1 MCGNVRHTQEEPKR
15 KTNYNKRRPVWSKGE
30 NRGVD
35 REEVREVSESQMFT
49 LATKVSLEG
58 FEQSSDMV

>member
-1 MCGNVRHTQEEPKR
+1 M
-15 KTNYNKRRPVWSKGE
+15 WS